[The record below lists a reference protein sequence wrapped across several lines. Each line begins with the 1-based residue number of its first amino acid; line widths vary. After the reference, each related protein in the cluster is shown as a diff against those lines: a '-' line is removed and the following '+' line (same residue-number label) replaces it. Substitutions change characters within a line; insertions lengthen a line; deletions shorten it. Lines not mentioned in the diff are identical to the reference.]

1 VFAVVA
7 RIATRRSRRILLL
20 AVGATVGAA
29 VFGSGAAD
37 RLDPYA
43 AEDPATESVRADEL
57 LEQAGL
63 DAGVDVL
70 ALVDT
75 RHGARSAAGVARL
88 TAVANQLRADRDV
101 ARVRTAA
108 KGGRALISDDGR
120 ASYVAASLD
129 EGADE
134 HAAAERLLQ
143 RMGDERDVKLGGSAI
158 AAYEVNEQAGKDL
171 KRAELLVFPFLFL
184 LTFVFFRSVVA
195 ALLPLLV
202 GGMSIVMTMF
212 GLRVGSEFGSISIFA
227 LNVVTGLGLGLAVDY
242 SLFMVSRYRE
252 ELARV
257 GPGAEAIRRTLA
269 TAGRTVLFSSLTVAG
284 ALGSLLLFPQRFLY
298 SMGIGGMMVAL
309 LAGAVALLV
318 LPALFALLGPRVNS
332 LAPRRLQRAAADA
345 ARPAQSGGWY
355 RLSRAV
361 MRRPGAIAAVTAT
374 FLVALGLPFLG
385 IKFTSVDASVLPQ
398 SASARQVDDALKRDF
413 DIRRT
418 TPITLVARDAAPSEI
433 GTYVNRVR
441 AVDGV
446 LDVSAP
452 RRADDG
458 LTLVDA
464 VPRAPALSDDSQHA
478 LREIRALDPPFEV
491 LARGQTAGFV
501 DLKQSLEDRIPGALV
516 VLMVATIAVLFL
528 MTGSLVLPIKAL
540 VMNALTMSAAFGA
553 LVLIFQDGRFEA
565 MLDYTS
571 PGALEATQPIFLF
584 AVAFGLSTDYAVF
597 LLARIKEARDS
608 GLANRE
614 AVAVG
619 VERTGRI
626 VTAAA
631 LLFCVAIGA
640 FALSELIFLKELGV
654 GTALAVLIDATVVR
668 ALLVPSLM
676 QQLGDLNWWAP
687 RPLRRLHARVG
698 LREGATA

>member
-1 VFAVVA
+1 VFATLA
-7 RIATRRSRRILLL
+7 RLASRRPRRILLIAL
-20 AVGATVGAA
+20 TATVAA
-29 VFGSGAAD
+29 AIFGSGAAD

-57 LEQAGL
+57 LEQAGV
-63 DAGVDVL
+63 DAGVDVV
-70 ALVDT
+70 ALVELPE
-75 RHGARSAAGVARL
+75 GARSGVGRARL
-88 TAVANQLRADRDV
+88 TAIADQLQADRDV
-101 ARVRTAA
+101 AHVRTATE
-108 KGGRALISDDGR
+108 GGQALLSRDGR
-120 ASYVAASLD
+120 SSYVAASLA

-134 HAAAERLLQ
+134 HAAAERLLE
-143 RMGDERDVKLGGSAI
+143 RMDGEPGVVLGGSAI
-158 AAYEVNEQAGKDL
+158 AAYEVNKQAGKDL
-171 KRAELLVFPFLFL
+171 KRAELVVFPFLFL

-202 GGMSIVMTMF
+202 GGASIVLTMF

-318 LPALFALLGPRVNS
+318 LPALFAVLGTRVNS
-332 LAPRRLQRAAADA
+332 LAPRRLQRTAANE
-345 ARPAQSGGWY
+345 ARPAQAGGWY
-355 RLSRAV
+355 GLSRAV
-361 MRRPGAIAAVTAT
+361 MRRPGAIAAAT
-374 FLVALGLPFLG
+374 TIFLLALGLPFLG
-385 IKFTSVDASVLPQ
+385 IKFTSVDASVLPP

-418 TPITLVARDAAPSEI
+418 TPITLVARDAAPDQLEA
-433 GTYVNRVR
+433 YMQRVR

-446 LDVSAP
+446 LEVAGP
-452 RRADDG
+452 RRANDR
-458 LTLVDA
+458 LTLIDA
-464 VPRAPALSDDSQHA
+464 TPQAPALSGESQQA
-478 LREIRALDPPFEV
+478 LREIRALDPPFDV
-491 LARGQTAGFV
+491 LVRGQTAGFV
-501 DLKQSLEDRIPGALV
+501 DLKQSLKDRIPGALV
-516 VLMVATIAVLFL
+516 VLMLTTTAVLFL

-540 VMNALTMSAAFGA
+540 AMNALTMSAAFGA
-553 LVLIFQDGRFEA
+553 LVLVFQDGRLEGL
-565 MLDYTS
+565 LDYTS

-597 LLARIKEARDS
+597 LLARIKEARDF
-608 GLANRE
+608 GLPNHE

-619 VERTGRI
+619 LERTGRI

-631 LLFCVAIGA
+631 LLFCAAIGA
-640 FALSELIFLKELGV
+640 FALSDLIFLKELGV
-654 GTALAVLIDATVVR
+654 GTALAVVIDAAVVR

-676 QQLGDLNWWAP
+676 QLLGEWNWWAP
-687 RPLRRLHARVG
+687 RSLRRLHGRIG
-698 LREGATA
+698 LSEGSPA